1 VSFDNQPNSLRNLIV
16 SRMAYFEGLADIQM
30 LAMLSCVLS
39 EPKHVNTTQESHP
52 PDDRAWNLLDSS
64 HRGTAIYTPPV
75 EHIVGLPKATMYT
88 PSVMLRHGRKPKG
101 KNASMTTDVPPTR
114 ERPPRLSTTA
124 TPSISFRHS
133 RASSDLYDSRRISL
147 STSPEQ
153 LRRVPRSN
161 SNLASAFAASLS
173 QTFSFNASAPPSP
186 PPQLRK
192 GPSPSGSDI
201 GAPPT
206 VAGFGGMNY
215 LGKSAITAGDS
226 RTIYPLPVSDTEE
239 EASSPQKPVFE
250 TKYKNQDKFE
260 LDDNADIPSHA
271 ISDEW
276 RYDACRS
283 AYAEMLFS
291 WELPIQMCEVLKY
304 NSFEPID
311 VNNPSIHDPYMA
323 FRKSN
328 PGSSRAFDGIDFKD
342 NCPSC
347 KNPII
352 TDRSIR
358 SCPDCPVRSSPLL
371 CLLCITI
378 IRGLASP
385 CLSCGHALHPA
396 CRAILQLQSP
406 SFDDSACDDDQR
418 YHCVSG
424 CGCLCD
430 SYTSVEMSAPEEI
443 LRNDSEDAET
453 IIVNE
458 QESLGWR
465 DEPKHDVA
473 YESLARNLGERRAL
487 TPKSSQIWRGGE
499 AEPNR
504 ERKKSVGSSLRY
516 EERFGL

>member
-1 VSFDNQPNSLRNLIV
+1 
-16 SRMAYFEGLADIQM
+16 MTYFEGLADIQM

-39 EPKHVNTTQESHP
+39 EPKHGSSSQESHTS
-52 PDDRAWNLLDSS
+52 DDRASHLLEPPHHS
-64 HRGTAIYTPPV
+64 TEMYTPSV
-75 EHIVGLPKATMYT
+75 EHIVGLSEAAMDT
-88 PSVMLRHGRKPKG
+88 PLLSLRHGRGFKRKT
-101 KNASMTTDVPPTR
+101 ASTASDVPPTR
-114 ERPPRLSTTA
+114 ERPPRLNTTV

-173 QTFSFNASAPPSP
+173 QTFSFNASTPPSP

-192 GPSPSGSDI
+192 RPSPSGSDV

-250 TKYKNQDKFE
+250 TKYKNQYKFE
-260 LDDNADIPSHA
+260 LDGDAGIPSLA

-276 RYDACRS
+276 RYDAYRS
-283 AYAEMLFS
+283 AYAEMLFA
-291 WELPIQMCEVLKY
+291 WELPIQMCEILKY
-304 NSFEPID
+304 SSVQPFD
-311 VNNPSIHDPYMA
+311 VSNLSTHDPDMA
-323 FRKSN
+323 FPRSN
-328 PGSSRAFDGIDFKD
+328 ADRSHAFDGVDFKT

-347 KNPII
+347 TNPI
-352 TDRSIR
+352 TTNRPTR
-358 SCPDCPVRSSPLL
+358 SCPDCLVRCSPLL
-371 CLLCITI
+371 CLLCTTI

-396 CRAILQLQSP
+396 CRIFLQSE
-406 SFDDSACDDDQR
+406 SLSLDGSDCDDDR
-418 YHCVSG
+418 TYHCISG

-430 SYTSVEMSAPEEI
+430 SYNSIEMAAPEEF

-458 QESLGWR
+458 QESLRWR
-465 DEPKHDVA
+465 DEPRHDVA

-499 AEPNR
+499 PEPIGDR
-504 ERKKSVGSSLRY
+504 RKSVGSTLRY